1 VPSREH
7 RSTAAE
13 RSAYR
18 ESAEHFHAHAVSVRR
33 MMTQRPG
40 LRSAA
45 AGESLEAAATD
56 FAAVI
61 DYLSD
66 DRQAAAAALRTG
78 MAAGDPR
85 VACVLSGLR
94 RLPSFTGAVFCSA
107 SLPTADAG
115 GYELGRVLVEPAFVG
130 ASSSPQA
137 AMDGEIEYVV
147 WSQTGKRVAA
157 LLAEAG
163 RDEVIFAAGTS
174 YRVLRVDPRAS
185 GAGIRV
191 FLRELA
197 ISHQPGD
204 QAAAVSAPGPLDETD
219 LKVLERLAPPAAL
232 RDRAAVSDQEPA
244 GHPVKGSPIGLNDH
258 GVPFS

>member
-1 VPSREH
+1 
-7 RSTAAE
+7 
-13 RSAYR
+13 
-18 ESAEHFHAHAVSVRR
+18 

-45 AGESLEAAATD
+45 AGESIDAVATD

-66 DRQAAAAALRTG
+66 DRQRAAAALRSGT
-78 MAAGDPR
+78 AARDPR

-94 RLPSFTGAVFCSA
+94 RLPSFTGAVFSSA
-107 SLPTADAG
+107 SLPGAEAS
-115 GYELGRVLVEPAFVG
+115 GYAIGRVLVEPSFLD

-137 AMDGEIEYVV
+137 ALDGEIEYVI

-174 YRVLRVDPRAS
+174 YRVLRVDPAAS
-185 GAGIRV
+185 GAGLRV

-204 QAAAVSAPGPLDETD
+204 TALVVSAPGPLDETD
-219 LKVLERLAPPAAL
+219 QKVLERLTPAAAL
-232 RDRAAVSDQEPA
+232 RDRAAASDQA
-244 GHPVKGSPIGLNDH
+244 RVGRPVTASPIGLNDD